1 MIKHYTWKFC
11 HFSHM
16 KNDGSGIRSRIKS
29 FGFAINGIKQL
40 FQSEP
45 NARLH
50 LLAAILVITV
60 GFFLNISTSDWLWI
74 SLAVA
79 LVFIL
84 ELTNSAIEM
93 LVDLVQPTYHPLAG
107 KVKDMMAGAVLI
119 SAIFSVIVGLLIF
132 TPHFL
137 TFFSLNRSI
146 A

>member
-1 MIKHYTWKFC
+1 
-11 HFSHM
+11 M